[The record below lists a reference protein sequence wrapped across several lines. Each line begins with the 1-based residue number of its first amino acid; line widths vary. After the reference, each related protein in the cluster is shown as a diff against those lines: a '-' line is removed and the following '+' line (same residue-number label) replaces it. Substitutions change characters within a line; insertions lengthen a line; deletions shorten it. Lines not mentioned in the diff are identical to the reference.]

1 MDLSPAAVAPPV
13 ATLRDFRFTL
23 RPFALGDR
31 RFTFGGP
38 DGFYVADLEKGGLQG
53 ELLYGLQA
61 FRSPPMAARV
71 RRQWEVS
78 VPRRWKG
85 KRNIKI
91 SRKVMV
97 LVAPGQA
104 VAVFRFNRPIPRALV
119 LAFKTIFEK
128 KRYPR
133 DRVLGVPFTQEED
146 DGQQDRQVGEVHDPG
161 DAVEQLAGDRE
172 ESPGAAGDLE
182 EVRLDG

>member
-1 MDLSPAAVAPPV
+1 MDLSPAAVAPPI

-172 ESPGAAGDLE
+172 KGPGTAGDLE
-182 EVRLDG
+182 EERLNG